1 MLIILLAAVM
11 MVSFMIACAAR
22 GGAPQ
27 SPVPSSPADHSASLP
42 EPRRARPRWPKPR
55 RGKPRRA
62 KRKRIWLCKLD
73 RSAPDHLSP
82 GAAGCDIRFGAYT
95 VPGNAQPFGGG
106 RSVISLASPFHRR
119 GKASARR
126 DPRMHSTMG
135 VSFAHACL
143 LPVHS

>member
-42 EPRRARPRWPKPR
+42 EPRRARPRWP
-55 RGKPRRA
+55 KPRRA

-119 GKASARR
+119 GKASGRR
-126 DPRMHSTMG
+126 DPRMHSTMA
-135 VSFAHACL
+135 SRSPMHACSL
-143 LPVHS
+143 CIHNG